1 MSETGKIISSLHQT
15 CNWLYSHWLIFNH
28 VFLSEGDTLLSS
40 CLCLNSQ
47 ILYFKWESLNTAV
60 LLNYHMDISISLE
73 NIGLLRLFSS
83 AELFWLKSVLHP
95 YVVSISHFQL
105 LQNHCM
111 LSHQTYHKC
120 STSVVS
126 ILSD

>member
-1 MSETGKIISSLHQT
+1 MSETGKIISSLHQS

-28 VFLSEGDTLLSS
+28 VFISEGDTLLSS

-73 NIGLLRLFSS
+73 NLGLLRLEF
-83 AELFWLKSVLHP
+83 FWLKSVLHP
-95 YVVSISHFQL
+95 YVVNISHFQL
-105 LQNHCM
+105 LLQNHCM
-111 LSHQTYHKC
+111 PSHQTYHKF

-126 ILSD
+126 ILSDLDI